1 MKRFGGGHWAPRD
14 GGPVVGYSVGLL
26 PAETVAPYL
35 RKRSFSIPGVR
46 PGPAAVRHSLEPP
59 MPPMQPMQPMPPP
72 TVDPST
78 PRQVIPRP
86 AGSRAGRPARWAEL
100 DETRRRSIGLE
111 RVRVA
116 GAAGGGWVAGHPD
129 R

>member
-35 RKRSFSIPGVR
+35 RERSFSIPGVR

-59 MPPMQPMQPMPPP
+59 MPPMPPMPPP

-86 AGSRAGRPARWAEL
+86 AASRAGLPARGAEG
-100 DETRRRSIGLE
+100 DEPRRRSIGLE
-111 RVRVA
+111 RVRAAV
-116 GAAGGGWVAGHPD
+116 AAGGGWVAGHPD
-129 R
+129 